1 MSAIDAGQRAIGIV
15 RHDAAGGVGERC
27 LDSETTSRFVIA
39 VFDEWHNLH
48 AALEDLS
55 LHGIAPRGAVLF
67 ARDDGPDSPQSPSAG
82 LISFFLAE
90 TTELPFLS
98 TRQKVR
104 CTEGAFAHE
113 LAARSQR
120 GARRLAGALRAWVSR
135 EHADALQRHIDK
147 GRLILWFELAQPQ
160 DLGVVC
166 GRLVQTSPH
175 VVGMCSIASRV

>member
-1 MSAIDAGQRAIGIV
+1 MDR
-15 RHDAAGGVGERC
+15 
-27 LDSETTSRFVIA
+27 ETTSRFVIA
-39 VFDEWHNLH
+39 VFDEWDNLH

-67 ARDDGPDSPQSPSAG
+67 ARDDGPQSTSPE
-82 LISFFLAE
+82 LISFFIAE

-98 TRQKVR
+98 ATQKVR
-104 CTEGAFAHE
+104 CTAGAFAHE
-113 LAARSQR
+113 LSAHSAHGPR
-120 GARRLAGALRAWVSR
+120 GLAGALRAWVSR
-135 EHADALQRHIDK
+135 EHADELQRHIEK
-147 GRLILWFELAQPQ
+147 GRLVLWFELAEPQ

>member
-1 MSAIDAGQRAIGIV
+1 
-15 RHDAAGGVGERC
+15 
-27 LDSETTSRFVIA
+27 LDTETTSRFVIA
-39 VFDEWHNLH
+39 VFDEWHNLC

-67 ARDDGPDSPQSPSAG
+67 ARDDGPDSPPSPSAG

-98 TRQKVR
+98 ASKRVR
-104 CTEGAFAHE
+104 CTAGALAHE

-120 GARRLAGALRAWVSR
+120 GTRRLAGALGEWVSR
-135 EHADALQRHIDK
+135 EHADALQSHIDK
-147 GRLILWFELAQPQ
+147 GRLVLWFELVQPQ

-166 GRLVQTSPH
+166 GQLVHASPH
-175 VVGMCSIASRV
+175 VVGMCNIASRP